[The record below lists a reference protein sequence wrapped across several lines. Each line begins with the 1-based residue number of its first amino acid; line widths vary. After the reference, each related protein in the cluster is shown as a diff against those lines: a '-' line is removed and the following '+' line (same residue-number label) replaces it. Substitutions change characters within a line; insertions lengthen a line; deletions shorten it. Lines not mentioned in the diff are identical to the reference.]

1 MDFYRSFGITWSF
14 RNYILIMCTWGLN
27 EWGDIA
33 NIVIAVAS
41 MATAIV
47 TAIVLCKQHKLQKQ
61 QHALEK
67 EKLNAQQLEHQPSF
81 HSEYIGKEDKRVI
94 SCDGFDMWTP
104 AGIEL
109 TTIIAIQFN
118 KDSNTIAS
126 YYIPIRYY
134 TSRVFTYK
142 IRGELAIYTNND
154 ILNNAKLGAIK
165 TSLYNKLKSKITD
178 CQLLSVFESD
188 IVKIKYTDQYHIKR
202 EVYFL
207 DNDKSTEQR
216 YNEFLSISKAISSR
230 PLKLQDIDVEKHI
243 QEILKMKFIQ
253 SLK

>member
-1 MDFYRSFGITWSF
+1 MEWWITIKKFFSDLP
-14 RNYILIMCTWGLN
+14 YDDL
-27 EWGDIA
+27 GDIGTF
-33 NIVIAVAS
+33 ILSVVS
-41 MATAIV
+41 VFTAIV
-47 TAIVLCKQHKLQKQ
+47 TLYMLVKQHRLQKE
-61 QHALEK
+61 QHKLEK

-81 HSEYIGKEDKRVI
+81 HSEYDKSGDKRVI
-94 SCDGFDMWTP
+94 SCDGFDMWTT

-109 TTIIAIQFN
+109 TTIIAIQFTE
-118 KDSNTIAS
+118 DTNTIAS
-126 YYIPIRYY
+126 YYIPIKYY

-154 ILNNAKLGAIK
+154 ILNNAKLDAIK
-165 TSLYNKLKSKITD
+165 KSLYNKLKSKITD
-178 CQLLSVFESD
+178 RQLLSIFESD

-230 PLKLQDIDVEKHI
+230 PLKLQDVDVEKHI
-243 QEILKMKFIQ
+243 QEILKMKFMQ